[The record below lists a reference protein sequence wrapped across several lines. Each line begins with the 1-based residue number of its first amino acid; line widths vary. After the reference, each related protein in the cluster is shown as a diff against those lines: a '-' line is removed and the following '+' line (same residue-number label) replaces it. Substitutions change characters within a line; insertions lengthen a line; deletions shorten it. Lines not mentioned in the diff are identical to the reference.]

1 MKRKARLKAL
11 ELLHELSMMSTKH
24 VNLSQ
29 IAREYGVSRQYIHRL
44 IKNLVEKGFV
54 VKTGEG
60 YKLSEKGL
68 WLISNAPEEYKE
80 YKLEVYKLKIYKL
93 ENILQYYDN
102 IIARL
107 LKSEEKIEEIDYE
120 EIKWTRDHAMT
131 TFLIWLITFC
141 LEAVL
146 EANIE
151 HIDDI
156 ERLKTQ
162 IEKKLDKLWNDKY
175 KALAVRLAILMLTY
189 REDEWKLIEALLYF
203 IYQLPSIIY
212 FLLKNKLVV

>member
-11 ELLHELSMMSTKH
+11 ELLHELSMMSTKY

-29 IAREYGVSRQYIHRL
+29 IARKYEVSRQYIHRL
-44 IKNLVEKGFV
+44 TKNLVEKGFV
-54 VKTGEG
+54 VKTREG

-68 WLISNAPEEYKE
+68 WLISNAPKD
-80 YKLEVYKLKIYKL
+80 YKLEEYFTA
-93 ENILQYYDN
+93 YDN

-107 LKSEEKIEEIDYE
+107 LKYEEKIEEIDYE
-120 EIKWTRDHAMT
+120 EIKWTRDQAMT

-151 HIDDI
+151 HIDNI

-175 KALAVRLAILMLTY
+175 KALAVRLAILMLTF

-212 FLLKNKLVV
+212 LFAKK